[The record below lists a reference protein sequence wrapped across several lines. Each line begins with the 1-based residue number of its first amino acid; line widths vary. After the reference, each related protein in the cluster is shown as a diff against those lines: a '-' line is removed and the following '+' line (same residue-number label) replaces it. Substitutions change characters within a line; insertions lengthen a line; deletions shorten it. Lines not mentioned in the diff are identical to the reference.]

1 MKDIKYSKK
10 SAQNAWEV
18 DSEIRQQKKEQKQR
32 RELRK
37 NKRKEWE

>member
-1 MKDIKYSKK
+1 MKEIKHSEK
-10 SAQNAWEV
+10 SAKNAWEI

-32 RELRK
+32 RSLRK